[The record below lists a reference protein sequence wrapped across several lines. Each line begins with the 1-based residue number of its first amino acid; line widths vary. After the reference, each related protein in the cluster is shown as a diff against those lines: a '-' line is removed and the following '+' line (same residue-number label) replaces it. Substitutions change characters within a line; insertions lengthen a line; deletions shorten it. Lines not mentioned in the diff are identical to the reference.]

1 MSRMTRYAFALAAAF
16 AFASTGYAAGEL
28 PTQSTSQS
36 AVTVKVT
43 PQNLQGATW
52 NFAVVFDTH
61 SQELKDDLKE
71 SAVLVT
77 PDGKRFSPI
86 AWQGDPPGGHH
97 RKGVLRFDAVSPTP
111 ERIELLIH
119 RPGEQQARSF
129 RWVLK

>member
-1 MSRMTRYAFALAAAF
+1 MSRMTRYAVALAAAF
-16 AFASTGYAAGEL
+16 AFAGTGYAAGEL
-28 PTQSTSQS
+28 ATQSTTQS

-43 PQNLQGATW
+43 PQSLQQTTW
-52 NFAVVFDTH
+52 SFDVVFDTH

-77 PDGKRFSPI
+77 PDGKQFSPI

-111 ERIELLIH
+111 ERIELLIQ
-119 RPGEQQARSF
+119 RPGEQQPRTF